1 MSAVNEIID
10 QASFD
15 NSLLKI
21 LDDMIN
27 GESSE
32 TKSMKNLIAMVSQTD
47 STALILG
54 ETGTGKDIV
63 AQAIHKCSK
72 KKGSFVTVNCA
83 AIPSE
88 LLESELF
95 GHEKGSFTGA
105 DKLRKGRF
113 EQSSGGSLFLDEIG
127 DMPLP
132 LQAKLLRAIESKSIQ
147 RVGGA
152 EDIKINL
159 RLICAT
165 HRDLEKKVESG
176 EFRADLF
183 FRINV
188 LPINVPSLAERRTDI
203 PSLLKKLIQTLN
215 VEKSVQPKFTADAI
229 TSLTKH
235 NWPGNVRELKNV
247 IERACIIFPGQ
258 EVTSTNIF
266 ENLLRLKVPT
276 LAEEQ
281 NALWE
286 MTSDLDEI
294 NNIEFDEINQ
304 NPEDFLPHP
313 KNYKNWFTFYDEIDL
328 RRHLQDVEIV
338 LIEQALEKGEFMSY
352 ASFNVLK
359 ALTIEHPQLVFDG
372 DFFSK
377 KWTSKEMDTEM
388 KNDLDELQSFLNDIV
403 WFNENSSAPTGRLW
417 TARTIRLSG
426 SIQIL
431 EKWRV

>member
-10 QASFD
+10 QANFD

-203 PSLLKKLIQTLN
+203 PSLLKKLIETLN
-215 VEKSVQPKFTADAI
+215 VEKSAQPKFTNDAI

-276 LAEEQ
+276 VAEEQ

-304 NPEDFLPHP
+304 SPEDFLPHP

-338 LIEQALEKGEFMSY
+338 LIEQALEKTDNKI
-352 ASFNVLK
+352 ALAADKLK
-359 ALTIEHPQLVFDG
+359 LRRTTLIEKMRKY
-372 DFFSK
+372 S
-377 KWTSKEMDTEM
+377 
-388 KNDLDELQSFLNDIV
+388 
-403 WFNENSSAPTGRLW
+403 
-417 TARTIRLSG
+417 LSV
-426 SIQIL
+426 S
-431 EKWRV
+431 

>member
-1 MSAVNEIID
+1 MNVVDKQMDQKNNNTSVLDILSEMID
-10 QASFD
+10 GDSP
-15 NSLLKI
+15 
-21 LDDMIN
+21 
-27 GESSE
+27 E
-32 TKSMKNLIAMVSQTD
+32 TKSMKKLIAMVSQTD
-47 STALILG
+47 STALVLG
-54 ETGTGKDIV
+54 ETGTGKDVV

-72 KKGSFVTVNCA
+72 KKGSLVTVNCA

-105 DKLRKGRF
+105 DKQRKGRF

-132 LQAKLLRAIESKSIQ
+132 LQAKLLRAIESRTIQ

-152 EDIKINL
+152 EDIKIDL

-176 EFRADLF
+176 EFRADLY

-203 PSLLKKLIQTLN
+203 PDLYNKLLKNLN
-215 VEKSVQPKFTADAI
+215 LSREMQPIFSPEAI
-229 TSLTKH
+229 TALSKH

-247 IERACIIFPGQ
+247 IERACIIFPGK
-258 EVTSTNIF
+258 EVTSSNVF

-281 NALWE
+281 NAIWE
-286 MTSDLDEI
+286 MTADLSGINHIDSDDKLDSS
-294 NNIEFDEINQ
+294 
-304 NPEDFLPHP
+304 EDYLPHP

-338 LIEQALEKGEFMSY
+338 LIEQALEKTGNKI
-352 ASFNVLK
+352 AHAADKLK
-359 ALTIEHPQLVFDG
+359 LRRTTLIEKM
-372 DFFSK
+372 K
-377 KWTSKEMDTEM
+377 KY
-388 KNDLDELQSFLNDIV
+388 
-403 WFNENSSAPTGRLW
+403 
-417 TARTIRLSG
+417 
-426 SIQIL
+426 SITKII
-431 EKWRV
+431 E

>member
-1 MSAVNEIID
+1 MNVVEKLSSKSSQEKSIID
-10 QASFD
+10 KL
-15 NSLLKI
+15 N
-21 LDDMIN
+21 DMID
-27 GESSE
+27 GESAE

-54 ETGTGKDIV
+54 ETGTGKDII

-72 KKGSFVTVNCA
+72 KKGHFVTVNCA

-105 DKLRKGRF
+105 DKQRKGRF

-132 LQAKLLRAIESKSIQ
+132 LQAKLLRAIESRSIQ

-152 EDIKINL
+152 DDIKIDL

-203 PSLLKKLIQTLN
+203 PALQEKLLSNLN
-215 VEKSVQPKFTADAI
+215 LEELAKPIFTPDAI
-229 TSLTKH
+229 TALTKH

-247 IERACIIFPGQ
+247 IERACIIFPGK
-258 EVTSTNIF
+258 EITSSNVY
-266 ENLLRLKVPT
+266 ENLLRLKVPSF
-276 LAEEQ
+276 AEEQ
-281 NALWE
+281 DALWE
-286 MTSDLDEI
+286 MTSDLSGITNIDEI
-294 NNIEFDEINQ
+294 DHASSA
-304 NPEDFLPHP
+304 EDYLPHP
-313 KNYKNWFTFYDEIDL
+313 KNYKNWFSFYDEIDL

-338 LIEQALEKGEFMSY
+338 LIEESLEKTNNKVALAADKLKLRRTTLIEKMKKYSI
-352 ASFNVLK
+352 NVN
-359 ALTIEHPQLVFDG
+359 Q
-372 DFFSK
+372 
-377 KWTSKEMDTEM
+377 
-388 KNDLDELQSFLNDIV
+388 N
-403 WFNENSSAPTGRLW
+403 
-417 TARTIRLSG
+417 LS
-426 SIQIL
+426 
-431 EKWRV
+431 

>member
-1 MSAVNEIID
+1 MNFSEKFSQKTPQNKLLLEQID
-10 QASFD
+10 
-15 NSLLKI
+15 K
-21 LDDMIN
+21 MID
-27 GESSE
+27 GDSSE

-63 AQAIHKCSK
+63 AQAIHKCSN
-72 KKGSFVTVNCA
+72 KKGPFITVNCA

-105 DKLRKGRF
+105 DKQRKGKF
-113 EQSSGGSLFLDEIG
+113 EQSSSGSLFLDEIG

-132 LQAKLLRAIESKSIQ
+132 LQAKLLRAIENRSIQ

-152 EDIKINL
+152 QDIKIDL

-203 PSLLKKLIQTLN
+203 PSLQNTLLTNLKVDESMKPI
-215 VEKSVQPKFTADAI
+215 FTTDAI
-229 TSLTKH
+229 TALCKH

-247 IERACIIFPGQ
+247 IERACIIFPGK
-258 EVTSTNIF
+258 EITSTNVY

-276 LAEEQ
+276 VAEEQ
-281 NALWE
+281 EALWE
-286 MTSDLDEI
+286 MTSDLSGIDNFEE
-294 NNIEFDEINQ
+294 NDFSST
-304 NPEDFLPHP
+304 PEDYLPHP
-313 KNYKNWFTFYDEIDL
+313 KNYKNWFSFYDEIDL

-338 LIEQALEKGEFMSY
+338 LIEEALEKTNNKVALAADKLKLRRTTLIEKMKKYSI
-352 ASFNVLK
+352 NVNQN
-359 ALTIEHPQLVFDG
+359 I
-372 DFFSK
+372 
-377 KWTSKEMDTEM
+377 
-388 KNDLDELQSFLNDIV
+388 N
-403 WFNENSSAPTGRLW
+403 
-417 TARTIRLSG
+417 
-426 SIQIL
+426 
-431 EKWRV
+431 

>member
-10 QASFD
+10 QTNFD

-21 LDDMIN
+21 LDDMID
-27 GESSE
+27 GESNE

-165 HRDLEKKVESG
+165 HRNLEKKVESG

-203 PSLLKKLIQTLN
+203 PSLLKKLIETLN
-215 VEKSVQPKFTADAI
+215 VEKSAQPKFTADAI

-276 LAEEQ
+276 VAEEQ
-281 NALWE
+281 NAIWE

-304 NPEDFLPHP
+304 SPEDFLPHP

-328 RRHLQDVEIV
+328 RRHQQDIEII
-338 LIEQALEKGEFMSY
+338 LIESALEKTGNKI
-352 ASFNVLK
+352 ALAADKLK
-359 ALTIEHPQLVFDG
+359 LRRTTLIEKMRKY
-372 DFFSK
+372 S
-377 KWTSKEMDTEM
+377 
-388 KNDLDELQSFLNDIV
+388 IV
-403 WFNENSSAPTGRLW
+403 SN
-417 TARTIRLSG
+417 
-426 SIQIL
+426 
-431 EKWRV
+431 

>member
-1 MSAVNEIID
+1 MNIVNKLSSNPTRDMS
-10 QASFD
+10 
-15 NSLLKI
+15 I
-21 LDDMIN
+21 LDKLNDMID
-27 GESSE
+27 GQSSE
-32 TKSMKNLIAMVSQTD
+32 TQSMKNLIAMVSQTD

-72 KKGSFVTVNCA
+72 KKGAFVTVNCA

-105 DKLRKGRF
+105 DKQRKGRF

-132 LQAKLLRAIESKSIQ
+132 LQAKLLRAIESRSIQ

-152 EDIKINL
+152 EDIKIDL

-203 PSLLKKLIQTLN
+203 PSLQDKLLKDLKLEETAKPI
-215 VEKSVQPKFTADAI
+215 FTPDAI
-229 TSLTKH
+229 TALTKH

-247 IERACIIFPGQ
+247 IERACIIFPGK
-258 EVTSTNIF
+258 EITSSNVY
-266 ENLLRLKVPT
+266 ENLLRLKVPSV
-276 LAEEQ
+276 AEEQ
-281 NALWE
+281 DALWE
-286 MTSDLDEI
+286 MTADLSGI
-294 NNIEFDEINQ
+294 TNIDDNDLISS
-304 NPEDFLPHP
+304 PEDYLPHP
-313 KNYKNWFTFYDEIDL
+313 KNYKNWFSFYDEIDL

-338 LIEQALEKGEFMSY
+338 LIEEALEKTSNKI
-352 ASFNVLK
+352 ALAADKLK
-359 ALTIEHPQLVFDG
+359 LRRTTLIEKM
-372 DFFSK
+372 K
-377 KWTSKEMDTEM
+377 KY
-388 KNDLDELQSFLNDIV
+388 
-403 WFNENSSAPTGRLW
+403 
-417 TARTIRLSG
+417 
-426 SIQIL
+426 SI
-431 EKWRV
+431 KT

>member
-1 MSAVNEIID
+1 MNVVDKLSSQPAEDI
-10 QASFD
+10 S
-15 NSLLKI
+15 I
-21 LDDMIN
+21 LDKLNDMID
-27 GESSE
+27 GESPE

-72 KKGSFVTVNCA
+72 KKGTFVTVNCA

-105 DKLRKGRF
+105 DKQRKGRF

-132 LQAKLLRAIESKSIQ
+132 LQAKLLRAIESRSIQ

-152 EDIKINL
+152 EDIKIDL

-203 PSLLKKLIQTLN
+203 PSLQEKLLASLN
-215 VEKSVQPKFTADAI
+215 LEDAVRPIFTPDAI
-229 TSLTKH
+229 TALTKH

-247 IERACIIFPGQ
+247 IERACIIFPGK
-258 EVTSTNIF
+258 EITSSNVY
-266 ENLLRLKVPT
+266 ENLLRLKVPSV
-276 LAEEQ
+276 AEEQ
-281 NALWE
+281 DALWE
-286 MTSDLDEI
+286 MTADLSGITNIDDSDLVSK
-294 NNIEFDEINQ
+294 
-304 NPEDFLPHP
+304 PEDYLPHP
-313 KNYKNWFTFYDEIDL
+313 KNYKNWFSFYDEIDL

-338 LIEQALEKGEFMSY
+338 LIEESLEKTNNKVALAADKLKLRRTTLIEKMKKYSI
-352 ASFNVLK
+352 NVNQN
-359 ALTIEHPQLVFDG
+359 I
-372 DFFSK
+372 S
-377 KWTSKEMDTEM
+377 
-388 KNDLDELQSFLNDIV
+388 
-403 WFNENSSAPTGRLW
+403 
-417 TARTIRLSG
+417 
-426 SIQIL
+426 
-431 EKWRV
+431 

>member
-1 MSAVNEIID
+1 MNVVDKSTNPSEQNQSTLDKLDKMID
-10 QASFD
+10 
-15 NSLLKI
+15 
-21 LDDMIN
+21 
-27 GESSE
+27 GESPE

-63 AQAIHKCSK
+63 AQAIHKCSN
-72 KKGSFVTVNCA
+72 KKGPFITVNCA

-95 GHEKGSFTGA
+95 GHEKGAFTGA
-105 DKLRKGRF
+105 DKQRKGRF

-132 LQAKLLRAIESKSIQ
+132 LQAKLLRAIESKIIQ

-152 EDIKINL
+152 QDIKIDL

-165 HRDLEKKVESG
+165 HRDLEKKVENG

-203 PSLLKKLIQTLN
+203 PSLQKTLLSSLKVDAKQKPI
-215 VEKSVQPKFTADAI
+215 FTPDAI
-229 TSLTKH
+229 TALCKH

-247 IERACIIFPGQ
+247 IERACIIFPGK
-258 EVTSTNIF
+258 EITSTNIY

-276 LAEEQ
+276 VAEEQ
-281 NALWE
+281 EALWD
-286 MTSDLDEI
+286 MTSDLSGITNLEGNDQT
-294 NNIEFDEINQ
+294 NNL
-304 NPEDFLPHP
+304 EDYLPHP
-313 KNYKNWFTFYDEIDL
+313 KNYKNWFSFYDEIDI

-338 LIEQALEKGEFMSY
+338 LIEEALEKTNNKVALAADKLKLRRTTLIEKMKKYSI
-352 ASFNVLK
+352 NV
-359 ALTIEHPQLVFDG
+359 
-372 DFFSK
+372 
-377 KWTSKEMDTEM
+377 
-388 KNDLDELQSFLNDIV
+388 NQSIN
-403 WFNENSSAPTGRLW
+403 
-417 TARTIRLSG
+417 
-426 SIQIL
+426 
-431 EKWRV
+431 

>member
-1 MSAVNEIID
+1 MNVVDKLSSQPAEDI
-10 QASFD
+10 S
-15 NSLLKI
+15 I
-21 LDDMIN
+21 LDKLNDMID
-27 GESSE
+27 GESPE

-72 KKGSFVTVNCA
+72 KKGAFITVNCA

-105 DKLRKGRF
+105 DKQRKGRF

-132 LQAKLLRAIESKSIQ
+132 LQAKLLRAIESRSIQ

-152 EDIKINL
+152 DDIKIDL

-203 PSLLKKLIQTLN
+203 PSLQEKLLKSLKLDEN
-215 VEKSVQPKFTADAI
+215 VKPIFTPDAI
-229 TSLTKH
+229 TALMKH

-247 IERACIIFPGQ
+247 IERACIIFPGK
-258 EVTSTNIF
+258 EITSSNVY
-266 ENLLRLKVPT
+266 ENLLRLKVPSV
-276 LAEEQ
+276 AEEQ
-281 NALWE
+281 DALWE
-286 MTSDLDEI
+286 MTADLSGIPNID
-294 NNIEFDEINQ
+294 NNDLVSST
-304 NPEDFLPHP
+304 EDYLPHP
-313 KNYKNWFTFYDEIDL
+313 KNYKNWFSFYDEIDL

-338 LIEQALEKGEFMSY
+338 LIEEALEKTNNKVALAADKLKLRRTTLIEKMKKYSI
-352 ASFNVLK
+352 NVNQN
-359 ALTIEHPQLVFDG
+359 I
-372 DFFSK
+372 S
-377 KWTSKEMDTEM
+377 
-388 KNDLDELQSFLNDIV
+388 
-403 WFNENSSAPTGRLW
+403 
-417 TARTIRLSG
+417 
-426 SIQIL
+426 
-431 EKWRV
+431 

>member
-1 MSAVNEIID
+1 MTVTNDIINQSSSD
-10 QASFD
+10 S
-15 NSLLKI
+15 SLIKTLEN
-21 LDDMIN
+21 MID
-27 GESSE
+27 GESNE
-32 TKSMKNLIAMVSQTD
+32 TKSLRNLIAMVSQSN

-88 LLESELF
+88 LLESDLF

-152 EDIKINL
+152 DDIKIDL

-203 PSLLKKLIQTLN
+203 PSLLKTLVN
-215 VEKSVQPKFTADAI
+215 NLNEEKSTLPIFTPDAI

-247 IERACIIFPGQ
+247 IERACIIFPGK
-258 EVTSTNIF
+258 EVTSSNVF
-266 ENLLRLKVPT
+266 ENLLRLKMPT
-276 LAEEQ
+276 VAEEQ
-281 NALWE
+281 NAIWE
-286 MTSDLDEI
+286 MTADLSEI
-294 NNIEFDEINQ
+294 NSIEFDEATN

-328 RRHLQDVEIV
+328 RRHQQEIEII
-338 LIEQALEKGEFMSY
+338 LIESALEKTGNKI
-352 ASFNVLK
+352 ALAADKLK
-359 ALTIEHPQLVFDG
+359 LRRTTLIE
-372 DFFSK
+372 K
-377 KWTSKEMDTEM
+377 MRKY
-388 KNDLDELQSFLNDIV
+388 
-403 WFNENSSAPTGRLW
+403 
-417 TARTIRLSG
+417 
-426 SIQIL
+426 SIS
-431 EKWRV
+431 VN

>member
-1 MSAVNEIID
+1 MNIVNKLSSESAKD
-10 QASFD
+10 RF
-15 NSLLKI
+15 I
-21 LDDMIN
+21 LDKLNDMID
-27 GESSE
+27 GESPE
-32 TKSMKNLIAMVSQTD
+32 TKSMKNLVAMVSQSN

-72 KKGSFVTVNCA
+72 KKGAFITVNCA

-105 DKLRKGRF
+105 DKQRKGRF

-147 RVGGA
+147 RVGGT

-203 PSLLKKLIQTLN
+203 PNLQEKLLKDLKLEESAKPI
-215 VEKSVQPKFTADAI
+215 FTPDAI
-229 TSLTKH
+229 TALTKH

-247 IERACIIFPGQ
+247 IERACIIFPGK
-258 EVTSTNIF
+258 EITSSNVY
-266 ENLLRLKVPT
+266 ENLLRLKVPSV
-276 LAEEQ
+276 AEEQ
-281 NALWE
+281 DALWE
-286 MTSDLDEI
+286 MTADLSGLDNLDE
-294 NNIEFDEINQ
+294 NITDKS
-304 NPEDFLPHP
+304 PEDYLPHP
-313 KNYKNWFTFYDEIDL
+313 KNYKNWFSFYDEIDL

-338 LIEQALEKGEFMSY
+338 LIEEALEITNGKI
-352 ASFNVLK
+352 ALAADKLK
-359 ALTIEHPQLVFDG
+359 LRRTTLIEKM
-372 DFFSK
+372 K
-377 KWTSKEMDTEM
+377 KYSIPAIK
-388 KNDLDELQSFLNDIV
+388 
-403 WFNENSSAPTGRLW
+403 
-417 TARTIRLSG
+417 LSD
-426 SIQIL
+426 
-431 EKWRV
+431 

>member
-1 MSAVNEIID
+1 MNVVNEIID
-10 QASFD
+10 QS
-15 NSLLKI
+15 NPSRSHTHI
-21 LDDMIN
+21 LEDMID
-27 GESSE
+27 GESGE
-32 TKSMKNLIAMVSQTD
+32 TKSLRNLIGMVSQTD

-72 KKGSFVTVNCA
+72 KKGPFVTVNCA

-127 DMPLP
+127 DMPLA

-176 EFRADLF
+176 EFRADLY

-203 PSLLKKLIQTLN
+203 PSLLIKLKDSLN
-215 VEKSVQPKFTADAI
+215 LEKSSQPIFTPDAI
-229 TSLTKH
+229 TALTKH

-258 EVTSTNIF
+258 EITSSNVF

-276 LAEEQ
+276 VLEEQ
-281 NALWE
+281 NAIWD
-286 MTSDLDEI
+286 MTADLSEI
-294 NNIEFDEINQ
+294 NDIEFDEAITN

-313 KNYKNWFTFYDEIDL
+313 KNYKNWFTFYDEIDI
-328 RRHLQDVEIV
+328 RRHLQDVEII
-338 LIEQALEKGEFMSY
+338 LIEQALEKTNGKI
-352 ASFNVLK
+352 ALAADKLK
-359 ALTIEHPQLVFDG
+359 LRRTTLIEKM
-372 DFFSK
+372 K
-377 KWTSKEMDTEM
+377 KYSITS
-388 KNDLDELQSFLNDIV
+388 N
-403 WFNENSSAPTGRLW
+403 
-417 TARTIRLSG
+417 
-426 SIQIL
+426 
-431 EKWRV
+431 

>member
-1 MSAVNEIID
+1 MNVVDKLTNESK
-10 QASFD
+10 QNKS
-15 NSLLKI
+15 I
-21 LDDMIN
+21 LDKLNEMID
-27 GESSE
+27 GESPE
-32 TKSMKNLIAMVSQTD
+32 TKSLKNLIAMVSQTD

-63 AQAIHKCSK
+63 AQAIHKCSN
-72 KKGSFVTVNCA
+72 KKGPFITVNCA

-105 DKLRKGRF
+105 DKQRKGRF

-132 LQAKLLRAIESKSIQ
+132 LQAKLLRAIESKTIQ

-152 EDIKINL
+152 QDIKIDL

-203 PSLLKKLIQTLN
+203 PSLQKTLLSNLKVDETQKPI
-215 VEKSVQPKFTADAI
+215 FTTEAI
-229 TSLTKH
+229 TALCKH

-247 IERACIIFPGQ
+247 IERACIIFAGK
-258 EVTSTNIF
+258 EITSTNVH

-276 LAEEQ
+276 VAEEQ
-281 NALWE
+281 EALWD
-286 MTSDLDEI
+286 MTSDLSGI
-294 NNIEFDEINQ
+294 TNIEENDLAN
-304 NPEDFLPHP
+304 NLEDYLPHP
-313 KNYKNWFTFYDEIDL
+313 KNYKNWFSFYDEIDL

-338 LIEQALEKGEFMSY
+338 LIEEALEKTNNKV
-352 ASFNVLK
+352 ALAADKLK
-359 ALTIEHPQLVFDG
+359 LRRTTLIEKM
-372 DFFSK
+372 K
-377 KWTSKEMDTEM
+377 KY
-388 KNDLDELQSFLNDIV
+388 
-403 WFNENSSAPTGRLW
+403 
-417 TARTIRLSG
+417 
-426 SIQIL
+426 SININ
-431 EKWRV
+431 

>member
-1 MSAVNEIID
+1 MNVVDKSTNPSEQNQSTLDKLNKMID
-10 QASFD
+10 
-15 NSLLKI
+15 
-21 LDDMIN
+21 
-27 GESSE
+27 GESPE

-63 AQAIHKCSK
+63 AQAIHKCSNK
-72 KKGSFVTVNCA
+72 QGPFITVNCA

-105 DKLRKGRF
+105 DKQRKGRF

-132 LQAKLLRAIESKSIQ
+132 LQAKLLRAIESKTIQ

-152 EDIKINL
+152 QDIKIDL

-165 HRDLEKKVESG
+165 HRDLEKKVENG

-203 PSLLKKLIQTLN
+203 PSLQKTLLSNLN
-215 VEKSVQPKFTADAI
+215 VDETQKPIFTPDAI
-229 TSLTKH
+229 TALCKH

-247 IERACIIFPGQ
+247 IERACIIFPGK
-258 EVTSTNIF
+258 EITSTNIY

-276 LAEEQ
+276 VAEEQ
-281 NALWE
+281 EALWD
-286 MTSDLDEI
+286 MTSDLSGITNLEE
-294 NNIEFDEINQ
+294 NNLSN
-304 NPEDFLPHP
+304 NLEDYLPHP
-313 KNYKNWFTFYDEIDL
+313 KNYKNWFSFYDEIDI

-338 LIEQALEKGEFMSY
+338 LIEEALEKTNNKVALAADKLKLRRTTLIEKMKKYSI
-352 ASFNVLK
+352 NV
-359 ALTIEHPQLVFDG
+359 
-372 DFFSK
+372 
-377 KWTSKEMDTEM
+377 
-388 KNDLDELQSFLNDIV
+388 N
-403 WFNENSSAPTGRLW
+403 
-417 TARTIRLSG
+417 
-426 SIQIL
+426 
-431 EKWRV
+431 